1 MDIKLVKQTNLLEEP
16 SYQNFYN
23 TTIDGN
29 IIIDSGSHNYEKA
42 LQKYNLI
49 VANAGITKMTEIL
62 ETNIFD

>member
-16 SYQNFYN
+16 SYQNFYH

>member
-16 SYQNFYN
+16 SYQNFYH

-62 ETNIFD
+62 ETNILD

>member
-62 ETNIFD
+62 ETNILD